1 VVFCKTKKKRT
12 YLTRLC
18 KEPNVFG
25 KHETENSHTN
35 LEEKKEKLKLNF
47 I

>member
-12 YLTRLC
+12 NLTRLC
-18 KEPNVFG
+18 KELDAFG
-25 KHETENSHTN
+25 KHETENFHSI
-35 LEEKKEKLKLNF
+35 LKEKKEKLKMGF